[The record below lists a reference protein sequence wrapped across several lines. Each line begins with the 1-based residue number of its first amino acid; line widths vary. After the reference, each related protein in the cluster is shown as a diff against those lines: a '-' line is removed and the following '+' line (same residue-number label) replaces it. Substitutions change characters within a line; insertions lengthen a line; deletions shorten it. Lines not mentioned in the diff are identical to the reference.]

1 MQELIKISQEL
12 IGAETVNSVNA
23 RELYET
29 LEIKKEFATWI
40 KSQIKSLGLEENI
53 DYITFNT
60 TVKRKTGASIRKE
73 YIITTDTAKH
83 ISMASRTA
91 KGKEVRTYF
100 IAIEKEFIK
109 DLQNTKAYI
118 AGGYKSQL
126 SQKNKKIR
134 ELEAKL
140 LLLESEADKVD
151 YRLKAKALYP
161 IILNRIEK
169 IEAEFSKEFAG
180 QSLQVYKNLLEEIVK
195 LLSREAR
202 VSRFMT
208 FFGNGSA
215 VNNEVIEDDRRTL
228 TFGK

>member
-1 MQELIKISQEL
+1 MQELIRVVENEPRVSHRVVAENTKRKAQNIKEL
-12 IGAETVNSVNA
+12 IDDNKSDFEEFGAIRFETEMLKA
-23 RELYET
+23 GRGQT
-29 LEIKKEFATWI
+29 KKITYYLNEQQVALLMTYLRNNEVVRKF
-40 KSQIKSLGLEENI
+40 KKSLVKAFFELRDAQEKNI
-53 DYITFNT
+53 
-60 TVKRKTGASIRKE
+60 
-73 YIITTDTAKH
+73 KH
-83 ISMASRTA
+83 
-91 KGKEVRTYF
+91 
-100 IAIEKEFIK
+100 
-109 DLQNTKAYI
+109 I

-126 SQKNKKIR
+126 SQKNKKIK

-169 IEAEFSKEFAG
+169 IEAEFNKEFAG